1 MIGFHKNN
9 FAGSE
14 LLKASSG
21 LSIRSPMHACFIDE
35 RSATYSALYR
45 EDIKMNRLLLPV
57 MGTLFLCAQSFSV
70 LAADSTSAATDAASL
85 QHQREQIEA
94 KRDQISGVAQLS
106 KRTDAGTAAVI
117 DTPVATDDAPAQE
130 QQP

>member
-1 MIGFHKNN
+1 
-9 FAGSE
+9 
-14 LLKASSG
+14 
-21 LSIRSPMHACFIDE
+21 
-35 RSATYSALYR
+35 
-45 EDIKMNRLLLPV
+45 MNRLLLPV